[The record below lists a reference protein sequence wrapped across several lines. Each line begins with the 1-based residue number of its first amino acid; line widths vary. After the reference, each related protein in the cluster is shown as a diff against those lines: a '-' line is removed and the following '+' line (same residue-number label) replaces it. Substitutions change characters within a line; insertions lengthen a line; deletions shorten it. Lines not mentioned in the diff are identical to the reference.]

1 MFRRKPIKPVVVAV
15 AIESDDEVTNL
26 EEGAEAGQLEST
38 SPGKQE
44 SAPAPRS
51 LSSSRFL
58 NRLGRF
64 ESNRQAAPDAPD
76 TPRRSTAWS
85 QSTGNLLKLASDNAT
100 INVLRMSL
108 FELHDR
114 MSYRWV
120 LHPQSPLKTMWDLLS
135 AVIVVYYSWIIPF
148 MLCFDWYVP
157 STYTTTFMKVLDGW
171 GVLDIVLRFR
181 TGYIEYGA
189 VVMNPSKIRH
199 AYIRS
204 VWFPIDL
211 ASSFPFEYFIKD
223 TSASVSTRKTF
234 KMIKYIKLPRLLRLG
249 RFVKYLK
256 RYKRYSSVTIA
267 LNVMIFSAH
276 VAGCLWVAILKP
288 CADAIEATR
297 SHCQDGG
304 EMDVYWVAFH
314 HGIVSL
320 LCVSATHVEASDR
333 FLSGGYNHI
342 ASDDLNSVIYLWSS
356 GVSLYGAILTAI
368 LFGTIIGLVQS
379 WNRAE
384 NAFRKKMDHV
394 THEMDALSLPKPL
407 RARVSAYYDYL
418 WLNNRALSE
427 QLNLLHDPGMSL
439 TLRRQIAIY
448 LFKDNLQKIP
458 FFQLA
463 TDAVLGMICMQLH
476 QVIYMPDDF
485 IIQEGEIGKELFMI
499 VKGIVRV
506 LPPNGCKKPEAESLI
521 LLSEGDFFGEIGVV
535 MEVERTRSVKAECM
549 AELCVLAREGFDK
562 ILVEFPEFAN
572 AMKKLIVQRVGQ
584 MWKDD
589 GPERMEKMTALA
601 DAKMKKTIQAY
612 KNMEKLRSK
621 TRALATFRPRLSN
634 LLSSPGGLTPPEVRG
649 EQGSGRITDDV
660 VAAAVAAAVEV
671 ASTGT
676 NGTVAG
682 TALANSDKTALGA
695 ITEDGADESKAPRGS
710 SISDAARS
718 ASRSTS
724 GARVVLGLTDRRS
737 QRALIPTASTSSSPL
752 QLQQLEMQVRLVEQK
767 IEARMNDLGDKLEQI
782 LRHLAPV
789 PNTNSLP
796 PIVSPPTTLR
806 REGAFQ
812 Y

>member
-1 MFRRKPIKPVVVAV
+1 M
-15 AIESDDEVTNL
+15 
-26 EEGAEAGQLEST
+26 
-38 SPGKQE
+38 
-44 SAPAPRS
+44 
-51 LSSSRFL
+51 
-58 NRLGRF
+58 
-64 ESNRQAAPDAPD
+64 
-76 TPRRSTAWS
+76 
-85 QSTGNLLKLASDNAT
+85 ASENPT

-120 LHPQSPLKTMWDLLS
+120 LHPQSPFKAFWDLLS

-148 MLCFDWYVP
+148 MLCFDWYEP
-157 STYTTTFMKVLDGW
+157 SSTTKTFMKVLDVW
-171 GVLDIVLRFR
+171 GFVDIALRFR
-181 TGYIEYGA
+181 TGYIEYGT
-189 VVMNPSKIRH
+189 VVMNPRKIRQ

-211 ASSFPFEYFIKD
+211 ASSIPFEYIVKD
-223 TSASVSTRKTF
+223 TTASVSTRKTI

-256 RYKRYSSVTIA
+256 RYKRYSSLTIS
-267 LNVMIFSAH
+267 LNAMIFSAH
-276 VAGCLWVAILKP
+276 VAGCIWVAILKP

-297 SHCQDGG
+297 SHCQNGG
-304 EMDVYWVAFH
+304 EMDAYWVAFH

-320 LCVSATHVEASDR
+320 LGVSATHVEASDR
-333 FLSGGYNHI
+333 FLSGGYSHI
-342 ASDDLNSVIYLWSS
+342 ASDDLNSAIYLWSS
-356 GVSLYGAILTAI
+356 AVSVYGAILTAI

-407 RARVSAYYDYL
+407 RARVTAYYDYL

-427 QLNLLHDPGMSL
+427 QLSLLHDPGMSL

-506 LPPNGCKKPEAESLI
+506 LPPDNCKKPESDTII

-549 AELCVLAREGFDK
+549 VELCVLAREGFDK
-562 ILVEFPEFAN
+562 ILVEFPEFAT
-572 AMKKLIVQRVGQ
+572 AMKKLIVKRVGE

-601 DAKMKKTIQAY
+601 DAKMKKTIQTY
-612 KNMEKLRSK
+612 KNMDKFRNK

-634 LLSSPGGLTPPEVRG
+634 ILSSSGNLAPVEVRG
-649 EQGSGRITDDV
+649 DQGSGLTKNEI
-660 VAAAVAAAVEV
+660 VAAAAAAAAVV
-671 ASTGT
+671 STDTVDSSTG
-676 NGTVAG
+676 NKP
-682 TALANSDKTALGA
+682 DKSLLGA
-695 ITEDGADESKAPRGS
+695 ITEDGVDERKTPP
-710 SISDAARS
+710 DATVS
-718 ASRSTS
+718 GVPASGNGRSTM
-724 GARVVLGLTDRRS
+724 GLTDRRS
-737 QRALIPTASTSSSPL
+737 QRALVPNAEARPSPL
-752 QLQQLEMQVRLVEQK
+752 QLQQLEVQLRLVEQK
-767 IEARMNDLGDKLEQI
+767 MESRMNDMGHKLEQI
-782 LRHLAPV
+782 LCRLGPTAKA
-789 PNTNSLP
+789 NTSH
-796 PIVSPPTTLR
+796 PIV
-806 REGAFQ
+806 
-812 Y
+812 

>member
-1 MFRRKPIKPVVVAV
+1 MFRRKPVKPFVVMA
-15 AIESDDEVTNL
+15 ASESDAEATKL
-26 EEGAEAGQLEST
+26 EADAEAGGEEAT
-38 SPGKQE
+38 SPVKE
-44 SAPAPRS
+44 EPAVAPAP
-51 LSSSRFL
+51 SSPS
-58 NRLGRF
+58 NAKNLGRMS
-64 ESNRQAAPDAPD
+64 SNKADTQATPGAPD
-76 TPRRSTAWS
+76 TVRRINTWSRSTGS
-85 QSTGNLLKLASDNAT
+85 LLRLASDNAT

-120 LHPQSPLKTMWDLLS
+120 LHPQSPFKTLWDLTS
-135 AVIVVYYSWIIPF
+135 ALVVVYYSWIIPF

-157 STYTTTFMKVLDGW
+157 SSATRTVMKVLDVW
-171 GVLDIVLRFR
+171 GILDIALRFR

-189 VVMNPSKIRH
+189 VVMNPRKIRH
-199 AYIRS
+199 AYVRS
-204 VWFPIDL
+204 VWFPIDI
-211 ASSFPFEYFIKD
+211 ASSIPFEYFIKD

-256 RYKRYSSVTIA
+256 RYKRYSSITIA

-288 CADAIEATR
+288 CADAVEAAR

-320 LCVSATHVEASDR
+320 LGVSATHVESSDR
-333 FLSGGYNHI
+333 FLSGGYNHL
-342 ASDDLNSVIYLWSS
+342 ASDDLNGAIYLWSS
-356 GVSLYGAILTAI
+356 AVSIYGAILTAI

-394 THEMDALSLPKPL
+394 THEMDALGLPKPL
-407 RARVSAYYDYL
+407 RARVTAYYDYL

-463 TDAVLGMICMQLH
+463 TDAILGMICMQLH

-506 LPPNGCKKPEAESLI
+506 LPPNGCKKPESQTLI

-549 AELCVLAREGFDK
+549 AELCVLARDGFDK
-562 ILVEFPEFAN
+562 ILVEFPEFAT
-572 AMKKLIVQRVGQ
+572 AMKKLIVKRVGE

-612 KNMEKLRSK
+612 KNMDKLRNK
-621 TRALATFRPRLSN
+621 TRVLATFRPRLSS
-634 LLSSPGGLTPPEVRG
+634 LLGPTGAPDVRG
-649 EQGSGRITDDV
+649 DQEGSGRTASAI
-660 VAAAVAAAVEV
+660 VAACAAAAADVAAIDA
-671 ASTGT
+671 ASSG
-676 NGTVAG
+676 AEKP
-682 TALANSDKTALGA
+682 SLGA
-695 ITEDGADESKAPRGS
+695 ITEDAALDESKTRPDVTRTASEAS
-710 SISDAARS
+710 SV
-718 ASRSTS
+718 SRAVT
-724 GARVVLGLTDRRS
+724 GVLGLTDRRS
-737 QRALIPTASTSSSPL
+737 QRVLVPSTAGPPAL
-752 QLQQLEMQVRLVEQK
+752 QLQQLEVQLRLVEQK
-767 IEARMNDLGDKLEQI
+767 VESRMNALDLKLEQV
-782 LRHLAPV
+782 LHHLTKA
-789 PNTNSLP
+789 NALP
-796 PIVSPPTTLR
+796 PIVSPPATFG
-806 REGAFQ
+806 REESFQ
-812 Y
+812 

>member
-1 MFRRKPIKPVVVAV
+1 MVRCLPIKPLVLPAATNADDVA
-15 AIESDDEVTNL
+15 TNL
-26 EEGAEAGQLEST
+26 EAGIEEGKPDSTVPAKEVPGTTST
-38 SPGKQE
+38 SPSKLKSVG
-44 SAPAPRS
+44 R
-51 LSSSRFL
+51 L
-58 NRLGRF
+58 NRN
-64 ESNRQAAPDAPD
+64 ESIKAD
-76 TPRRSTAWS
+76 TQQHPNVLRRTNTWARSTGS
-85 QSTGNLLKLASDNAT
+85 LLRMASENAT
-100 INVLRMSL
+100 INVLRTSL
-108 FELHDR
+108 FEMHDR

-120 LHPQSPLKTMWDLLS
+120 LHPQSPFKAFWDLLS
-135 AVIVVYYSWIIPF
+135 AAIVVYYSWIIPF
-148 MLCFDWYVP
+148 MLCFYWYEP
-157 STYTTTFMKVLDGW
+157 STSSRTFMKVLDVW
-171 GVLDIVLRFR
+171 GFADIALRFR

-189 VVMNPSKIRH
+189 VVMNPRKIRQ
-199 AYIRS
+199 AYTRS

-211 ASSFPFEYFIKD
+211 ASSIPFEYFVKD
-223 TSASVSTRKTF
+223 TASVSTRKTF

-256 RYKRYSSVTIA
+256 RYKRYSSLTIS
-267 LNVMIFSAH
+267 LNAMIFSGH

-320 LCVSATHVEASDR
+320 LGVSATHVEANDR

-342 ASDDLNSVIYLWSS
+342 ASDDLNSTIYLWSS
-356 GVSLYGAILTAI
+356 AVSVYGAIVSAI
-368 LFGTIIGLVQS
+368 LFGTIIGLVQ
-379 WNRAE
+379 RAE

-407 RARVSAYYDYL
+407 R
-418 WLNNRALSE
+418 NRALSE
-427 QLNLLHDPGMSL
+427 QLNLLHDPGMSM

-448 LFKDNLQKIP
+448 LFKDNLLKIP

-506 LPPNGCKKPEAESLI
+506 LPPNGCKKPEAETII

-562 ILVEFPEFAN
+562 ILVEFPEFAT
-572 AMKKLIVQRVGQ
+572 AMKKLIVKRVGE

-601 DAKMKKTIQAY
+601 DAKMKKTIQTY
-612 KNMEKLRSK
+612 KNMDKFRNK

-634 LLSSPGGLTPPEVRG
+634 ILSATGNLTPVEIRGDEGSGLTKNE
-649 EQGSGRITDDV
+649 I
-660 VAAAVAAAVEV
+660 VAAAAAAAAEV
-671 ASTGT
+671 ATT
-676 NGTVAG
+676 PT
-682 TALANSDKTALGA
+682 TPDKPPLDA
-695 ITEDGADESKAPRGS
+695 ITEDGVDERKTS
-710 SISDAARS
+710 STTSILGVAASGNIYSPGRPSTDA
-718 ASRSTS
+718 
-724 GARVVLGLTDRRS
+724 LELTDRRS
-737 QRALIPTASTSSSPL
+737 QGAVASIPSTRPSPL
-752 QLQQLEMQVRLVEQK
+752 QLQQLEMQLRVVEQK
-767 IEARMNDLGDKLEQI
+767 MESSWTASLRRFCVILSLLPKQI
-782 LRHLAPV
+782 PYMLY
-789 PNTNSLP
+789 
-796 PIVSPPTTLR
+796 SPPS
-806 REGAFQ
+806 
-812 Y
+812 